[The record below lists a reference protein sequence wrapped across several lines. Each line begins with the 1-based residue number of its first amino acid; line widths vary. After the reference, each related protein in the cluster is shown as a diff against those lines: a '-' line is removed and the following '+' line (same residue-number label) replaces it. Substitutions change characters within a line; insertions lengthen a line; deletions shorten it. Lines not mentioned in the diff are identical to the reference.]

1 MVLER
6 ETWTIIIYKQ
16 TNDKFLFYLDFD
28 NHHDFDFDFLLREI
42 YVYARKKAKR
52 RTKIKLVND

>member
-42 YVYARKKAKR
+42 YVCARKKRKEER
-52 RTKIKLVND
+52 K

>member
-28 NHHDFDFDFLLREI
+28 IITISISIFSCVRFMCAREKK
-42 YVYARKKAKR
+42 RKEERK
-52 RTKIKLVND
+52 